1 MLSGWHKNNSHH
13 LKPMKTKHLLCFL
26 FLSAVYPDEFNE
38 VNIENISSTRVLS
51 IAQDSTGFIWIG
63 TDDGLNRF
71 DGFQN
76 KVYRSDVFDEATISG
91 NRIWKIHV
99 DSSNTTWVLTD
110 RGVCYYDAL
119 RDRFGRIDM
128 GSRPQHIQDKN
139 NTLYVSTLNSGVYA
153 INKETK
159 SFKNYLFDPLDPFSI
174 SSSKFSAL
182 QAKPTAINGDDL
194 WVGTTNGL
202 NRLSLKTGQAK
213 RLYKN
218 KTSYVKSDTITA
230 ILFVDDVLYV
240 GTSRGLSLHGGNNN
254 EPAQFGGFESSHI
267 LNVFLIKETSAVGV
281 VSKNKLG
288 IFEKHSVS
296 KTIKTNAPSHL
307 VHDLGSGQYL
317 LYSPENK
324 NAIFLSVDI
333 DTDDIYQSN
342 KIELPIKTTGILAD
356 NEGGAWLV
364 GESGTART
372 SNIETPSVFTP
383 IPHLKET
390 SFDQFEQSIYVLNQ
404 NKIMRHTPGADPEQT
419 SVFQKKTTPNNQ
431 ELYIWKDTHKY
442 IYNKELYEIVG
453 EKAPALLAAFDVP
466 INGIVANDA
475 SMFLSLKNNGLA
487 HYDRIKKELTDYR
500 KNRLLSRKLPTGASS
515 LLLDG
520 ETLWLGSEESG
531 LYEVDVFNAANPR
544 LIKHH
549 TTVKSNK
556 KSFSSNSVS
565 CIIKQDNKLFIG
577 TNGDGLFIYENNG
590 NFDKRTINDGL
601 PSNNIIS
608 VAGATD
614 TTNWLLTNSGLVL
627 YNWRENSTKLVGRS
641 EGLPLFIHKQEALVS
656 QPGGNVAVIA
666 PGGYYFVQLGDIY
679 ENEHE
684 STVLIES
691 VFLIDKNN
699 NSAPV
704 PAYDVRSTYKT
715 PTIRFNLTAPSFYKA
730 GETTFSY
737 FIDGYHDDWVENG
750 LRRDIEIQGLSQGA
764 YTLFVKSYNNEGY
777 ESKNIAQ
784 IDFQIIPPP
793 WETVWAYVLYFAT
806 TGFGIFGYVKRQRRL
821 QARAMEEQH
830 REEELEEARQ
840 FQLDMLPKT
849 TPDMLSLDIAATIQT
864 ASEVGGDY
872 YDYFPQSNGESLY
885 VVVGD
890 ATGHGMTAGMMVSIT
905 KAGLYGIP
913 PSIAPNDIT
922 KRLNRVIKNID
933 LGWNR
938 MAINV
943 ARFWE
948 DRVEFT
954 SAAMPPAYHYHKD
967 TGNVD
972 EILLEGLPLG
982 SFKGETFS
990 LVDFEFKQGDS
1001 LVFISDGLPEATNQT
1016 EHMLG
1021 YQAVQDCVQANG
1033 HQTANDQKQAL
1044 LDLGSAWLGDLRN
1057 QDDITIVV
1065 VKKK

>member
-1 MLSGWHKNNSHH
+1 MNR
-13 LKPMKTKHLLCFL
+13 KTFSCFL
-26 FLSAVYPDEFNE
+26 LLSVIYSGEFNKAS
-38 VNIENISSTRVLS
+38 IDDISSTRMLS

-63 TDDGLNRF
+63 TDDGLNRY

-76 KVYRSDVFDEATISG
+76 KVYRSDVFNEATISG

-110 RGVCYYDAL
+110 RGVCYYDVL
-119 RDRFGRIDM
+119 RDQFERIDM
-128 GSRPQHIQDKN
+128 GSRPQHVQDKN

-174 SSSKFSAL
+174 SSSKFNH
-182 QAKPTAINGDDL
+182 QQTKPTAVDGDNI
-194 WVGTTNGL
+194 WIGTMNGL
-202 NRLSLKTGQAK
+202 NRINQNTGQAK
-213 RLYKN
+213 RLYSN
-218 KTSYVKSDTITA
+218 KTKYVKNDTITA
-230 ILFVDDVLYV
+230 ILFVDNVLYV
-240 GTSRGLSLHGGNNN
+240 GTPRGLSLYTGNNG
-254 EPAQFGGFESSHI
+254 EPAQLGGFESSHI
-267 LNVFLIKETSAVGV
+267 LNLFLIKETNAVGV
-281 VSKNKLG
+281 VAENKLG

-296 KTIKTNAPSHL
+296 KSIKTNRPLRL
-307 VHDLGSGQYL
+307 VRNLGSGQYL

-324 NAIFLSVDI
+324 NAIFLLVDA
-333 DTDDIYQSN
+333 DTDDIYQTN
-342 KIELPIKTTGILAD
+342 KIELPIKTTDILVD
-356 NEGGAWLV
+356 NEGGAWLA
-364 GESGTART
+364 GEGGIART
-372 SNIETPSVFTP
+372 NNIETPSVFTP
-383 IPHLKET
+383 VPHLKET

-404 NKIMRHTPGADPEQT
+404 NKIIRHTPGTDPEQT
-419 SVFQKKTTPNNQ
+419 SVIQNKTTTKNQ
-431 ELYIWKDTHKY
+431 GLYIWKDTHKY
-442 IYNKELYEIVG
+442 VYNKELYEVVG
-453 EKAPALLAAFDVP
+453 EKHPVLLAAFNVP
-466 INGIVANDA
+466 INGIAANDV
-475 SMFLSLKNNGLA
+475 SMFLSLKNSGLA

-531 LYEVDVFNAANPR
+531 LYEVDVSNAANPR

-549 TTVKSNK
+549 ATIKSNK

-565 CIIKQDNKLFIG
+565 CIIKQNNKLFIG

-590 NFDKRTINDGL
+590 NFDKRTISDGL

-608 VAGATD
+608 VTGVTD
-614 TTNWLLTNSGLVL
+614 TTTWFLTNSGLVF
-627 YNWRENSTKLVGRS
+627 YNWLENSTKLVGRN
-641 EGLPLFIHKQEALVS
+641 EGLPLFIHKQDALVS
-656 QPGGNVAVIA
+656 QPSGNVVVVA
-666 PGGYYFVQLGDIY
+666 PGGYYFVRLDDVY

-699 NSAPV
+699 NSALV
-704 PAYDVRSTYKT
+704 PAHDVRSTYKT

-730 GETTFSY
+730 SETTFSY

-750 LRRDIEIQGLSQGA
+750 QRRDIEIRGLDQGA

-784 IDFQIIPPP
+784 INFQIIPPP
-793 WETVWAYVLYFAT
+793 WETVWAYVLYFAA

-821 QARAMEEQH
+821 QAHAMEEQH

-849 TPDMLSLDIAATIQT
+849 TPDMLNLDIAATIQT

-872 YDYFPQSNGESLY
+872 YDYFPQSSGESLY

-913 PSIAPNDIT
+913 PSIAPNDIA

-954 SAAMPPAYHYHKD
+954 SAAMPPVYHYHTE

-1001 LVFISDGLPEATNQT
+1001 LVFISDGLPEAANHT
-1016 EHMLG
+1016 EDMLG

-1033 HQTANDQKQAL
+1033 HHNANDQKQAL